1 MSDIGFLDLYAKFAG
16 FKLLVSANRIGCED
30 EFSKTLHDRLLAGLD
45 GAIHSTRHIMA
56 LQREQLSEDDP
67 DEDGSLQHLSPYRP
81 GHRAVPSA
89 WITGLRLSSLLLC
102 LTTRNSIGAS
112 GTVASRY
119 GERWQDRLLVYH

>member
-67 DEDGSLQHLSPYRP
+67 DGRRLASASLTI
-81 GHRAVPSA
+81 SA
-89 WITGLRLSSLLLC
+89 WPPCCSFGVDHRLAPVIAIALSNDSQQHW
-102 LTTRNSIGAS
+102 RVGHGGRPI
-112 GTVASRY
+112 
-119 GERWQDRLLVYH
+119 W